1 MSVAQAG
8 SWYQNVKTKE
18 LARVNVAPQDTEGR
32 RLVADLWLQPGAAVI
47 AEHVHDHLTE
57 RFSVIDGEL
66 GVSLDGERSTATAG
80 ESAFVPVGVAHD
92 WWNAGDGVAHVLF
105 ELEAAPG
112 SGPMAARFV
121 EMIETGFGLAN
132 SGRTNAK
139 GMPTPLWL
147 AALAREYRDVLRF
160 TRPPAAVQA
169 LLFAPLAALAR
180 ASGRDPGAGW
190 LHGEASPARIP
201 APDAEPEGA
210 SALATAAA

>member
-1 MSVAQAG
+1 
-8 SWYQNVKTKE
+8 
-18 LARVNVAPQDTEGR
+18 
-32 RLVADLWLQPGAAVI
+32 
-47 AEHVHDHLTE
+47 
-57 RFSVIDGEL
+57 
-66 GVSLDGERSTATAG
+66 
-80 ESAFVPVGVAHD
+80 
-92 WWNAGDGVAHVLF
+92 
-105 ELEAAPG
+105 
-112 SGPMAARFV
+112 
-121 EMIETGFGLAN
+121 MIETGFGLAN

-180 ASGRDPGAGW
+180 ATGRDPAAGW